1 MEENIREYRKIRDL
15 REKCKLQYED
25 LRVNLSKTNS
35 ILHDINTTQ
44 FPALT
49 ASLRNIEVQSELVST
64 LFKASS
70 QASESSDFQQI
81 PLFNLDDQ
89 GAVQNQHM
97 S

>member
-1 MEENIREYRKIRDL
+1 MCYPTNFILELFLPSSYLTNPF
-15 REKCKLQYED
+15 Q
-25 LRVNLSKTNS
+25 TNS